1 MSILFRAA
9 LPVALLTLVGLA
21 TSASAQI
28 VKDGDFESAASGAVN
43 STNFY
48 TNASPFD
55 TNWVVTGEVGIDT
68 QNIYVF
74 GGNQSLFLNSGIGT
88 DSITQNVAT
97 DPTQFYT
104 LTFFANDDTA
114 GDLLNVSFGGTT
126 LDPIS
131 VPANG
136 YNGPAPGNDGLFTE
150 YMFSGL
156 TTAGPFSSL
165 SFSSVGTLNASQLE
179 IDNISLSSSPV
190 PEASTSVSLGLLF
203 MLGLG
208 AVFAAKKKSPSAA
221 V

>member
-1 MSILFRAA
+1 MSILFCAA
-9 LPVALLTLVGLA
+9 LPVALCALAGLA

-43 STNFY
+43 STNIY

-208 AVFAAKKKSPSAA
+208 AAFAAKKKSASAA

>member
-9 LPVALLTLVGLA
+9 LPVALFALAGLA

-43 STNFY
+43 STNIY

-208 AVFAAKKKSPSAA
+208 AAFAAKKKSAPAA